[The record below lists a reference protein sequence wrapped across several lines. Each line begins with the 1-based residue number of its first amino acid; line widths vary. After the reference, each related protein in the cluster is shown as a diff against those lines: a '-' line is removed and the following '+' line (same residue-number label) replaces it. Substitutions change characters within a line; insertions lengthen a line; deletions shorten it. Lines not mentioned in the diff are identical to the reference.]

1 MARLADNLIDSL
13 LDHALDGASLHPD
26 LESSTL
32 ASALSVP
39 RASLKLGTVSP
50 PHAQSLHA
58 PSAFASPL
66 ADNRQLSRES
76 ALLSRNAL
84 SLRMPASGTQH
95 RGTAVARAASS
106 EDAPLAGKVA
116 LVTGASRGI
125 GAAIAEKLAKAG
137 ATVVG
142 TATSDSGA
150 ETISGR
156 FTGDLKGKGLKLDV
170 KSQEDVDAVLK
181 AVNDEYGGV
190 DILVNNAGITKD
202 GLMMRMKEADWDDV
216 IQTNLNSVF
225 KMTKA
230 VIRDM
235 MKKRAGRII
244 SISSVVGSMGNAGQA
259 NYAAAKAGMDGFT
272 RALAREVASRGITV
286 NSVAPGFIKSDMT
299 DKLKDEWKEEL
310 LKSVPAG
317 RLGTPEEVA
326 DAVYY
331 LASPMADYVTGQTLH
346 VNGGMHM

>member
-1 MARLADNLIDSL
+1 MR
-13 LDHALDGASLHPD
+13 
-26 LESSTL
+26 
-32 ASALSVP
+32 
-39 RASLKLGTVSP
+39 
-50 PHAQSLHA
+50 
-58 PSAFASPL
+58 
-66 ADNRQLSRES
+66 
-76 ALLSRNAL
+76 
-84 SLRMPASGTQH
+84 
-95 RGTAVARAASS
+95 
-106 EDAPLAGKVA
+106 LAGKVA

-125 GAAIAEKLAKAG
+125 GEAIAKKLAEEG

-150 ETISGR
+150 EAINAR

-181 AVNDEYGGV
+181 TVTDEYGGG
-190 DILVNNAGITKD
+190 DILVNHGGITKD
-202 GLMMRMKEADWDDV
+202 GLMLRMSEGDWDDV

-230 VIRDM
+230 VLRGM
-235 MKKRAGRII
+235 TKKRAGRII

-259 NYAAAKAGMDGFT
+259 NYAAAKAGMDGFS
-272 RALAREVASRGITV
+272 RALAREVAGRGITV

-299 DKLKDEWKEEL
+299 DKLKDEWKDEL

-326 DAVYY
+326 DAVYF
-331 LASPMADYVTGQTLH
+331 LASPMSQYVTGQVLH